1 MPELGRGH
9 RLTVTGRATLE
20 PARIH
25 KLAHNDRLE
34 TGVAHQSRSNRQR
47 LAIVASNR
55 NGKLWIRAVGLAH
68 EDRIGKRVERAH
80 QMCSGQIFLRRDT
93 NTFVLHLVGDNSVA
107 CLYGIAGVEYD
118 LALKGVAVIST
129 ELRQRA
135 IRHGEKECIAEGD
148 RL

>member
-34 TGVAHQSRSNRQR
+34 TGVAHQSRSNR
-47 LAIVASNR
+47 A
-55 NGKLWIRAVGLAH
+55 
-68 EDRIGKRVERAH
+68 
-80 QMCSGQIFLRRDT
+80 
-93 NTFVLHLVGDNSVA
+93 
-107 CLYGIAGVEYD
+107 
-118 LALKGVAVIST
+118 AVIST
-129 ELRQRA
+129 ELWQRA
-135 IRHGEKECIAEGD
+135 VRNGEKERIAEGD